1 MIEYIKKNP
10 MAMFM
15 MFAMALMFIAP
26 DVMMAAGNPVK
37 EMKDIYIDQAQTNAF
52 PAVILWIVVLGV
64 ALSFKMNSFMPFIL
78 AVIASVVIGVSPEL
92 VPNFTYTNLT
102 PTP

>member
-1 MIEYIKKNP
+1 VLEYIKKNP

-15 MFAMALMFIAP
+15 MFAMAIMFIAP
-26 DVMMAAGNPVK
+26 DIAMAAGDPIE
-37 EMKDIYIDQAQTNAF
+37 EMKTIYLDQAQTNAF
-52 PAVILWIVVLGV
+52 PAIILWIVVLGV

-92 VPNFTYTNLT
+92 VPNFNYTNLAT
-102 PTP
+102 P

>member
-1 MIEYIKKNP
+1 MFKYMKENP

-15 MFAMALMFIAP
+15 MFAMAMMFVIP
-26 DVMMAAGNPVK
+26 DVAVAAGDPIK
-37 EMKDIYIDQAQTNAF
+37 EMKDIYLAQAEQNAF
-52 PAVILWIVVLGV
+52 PAIILWIVVLGV

-92 VPNFTYTNLT
+92 VPNFNYTELT
-102 PTP
+102 TP

>member
-1 MIEYIKKNP
+1 MIKYIKENP

-26 DVMMAAGNPVK
+26 DVAMAVGDPVE
-37 EMKDIYIDQAQTNAF
+37 EMKKIYLDQAETNAF
-52 PAVILWIVVLGV
+52 PAIILWIVVLGV

-78 AVIASVVIGVSPEL
+78 AIIASVVIGVSPEL
-92 VPNFTYTNLT
+92 VPSFNYTNLAT
-102 PTP
+102 P

>member
-1 MIEYIKKNP
+1 MLEYIKKNP

-15 MFAMALMFIAP
+15 MFAMAIMFIAP
-26 DVMMAAGNPVK
+26 DIAMAAGDPIE
-37 EMKDIYIDQAQTNAF
+37 EMKTIYLDQAQTNAF
-52 PAVILWIVVLGV
+52 PAIILWIVVLGV

-92 VPNFTYTNLT
+92 VPNFNYTNLAT
-102 PTP
+102 P